1 MLQTM
6 KNDNSK
12 IVGRRLVRSYLTS
25 IVSISLVL
33 FLMAIACFIWINTKS
48 LSDYFKENSV
58 VSVILHNSASE
69 EQASVLM
76 QKIENYGFVK
86 SVKCIS
92 REQGQKEMEEL
103 LGKNFL
109 DVFATSPI
117 PVSLEINLNSS
128 HFSKDSLAV
137 VKKVLSA
144 EPLVREVSCQESLV
158 EKMNSNLEKIGLFVA
173 AIISILLIISVAL
186 IANTVRLNIYSKR
199 FTIHTMRL
207 VGAKRSF
214 IRKPFLRQAFW
225 QGAISAL
232 IADAAFALVLQYA
245 WKHIGEMF
253 GLFNNE
259 TIITIF
265 AIIFVAGV
273 LICVCTAAYMVNKLS
288 DISKDDL
295 YL

>member
-1 MLQTM
+1 M
-6 KNDNSK
+6 KNDSSK

-25 IVSISLVL
+25 VISISLVL
-33 FLMAIACFIWINTKS
+33 FLMAIACFVWINTKS

-58 VSVILHNSASE
+58 VSVILHNSATE
-69 EQASVLM
+69 EQAADLM
-76 QKIENYGFVK
+76 HKIEKYDFVK
-86 SVKCIS
+86 SAKCIS

-103 LGKNFL
+103 LGKSFL
-109 DVFATSPI
+109 DVFSTSPI
-117 PVSLEINLNSS
+117 PVSLEVSLRSAY
-128 HFSKDSLAV
+128 FSKDSLQM
-137 VKKVLSA
+137 VKKVLAS
-144 EPLVREVSCQESLV
+144 EDLVREVSCQESLV
-158 EKMNSNLEKIGLFVA
+158 EAMNSNLETIGLIVA
-173 AIISILLIISVAL
+173 AIITILLVISVAL

-214 IRKPFLRQAFW
+214 IRKPFMRQAFW

-232 IADAAFALVLQYA
+232 IADAAFALTLQYA
-245 WKHIGEMF
+245 WRHIGDML
-253 GLFNNE
+253 GIFNKE
-259 TIITIF
+259 LIIPIF
-265 AIIFVAGV
+265 AVVFAAGV

>member
-1 MLQTM
+1 M

-103 LGKNFL
+103 L
-109 DVFATSPI
+109 V
-117 PVSLEINLNSS
+117 
-128 HFSKDSLAV
+128 
-137 VKKVLSA
+137 
-144 EPLVREVSCQESLV
+144 
-158 EKMNSNLEKIGLFVA
+158 
-173 AIISILLIISVAL
+173 
-186 IANTVRLNIYSKR
+186 
-199 FTIHTMRL
+199 
-207 VGAKRSF
+207 
-214 IRKPFLRQAFW
+214 
-225 QGAISAL
+225 
-232 IADAAFALVLQYA
+232 
-245 WKHIGEMF
+245 
-253 GLFNNE
+253 
-259 TIITIF
+259 
-265 AIIFVAGV
+265 
-273 LICVCTAAYMVNKLS
+273 
-288 DISKDDL
+288 
-295 YL
+295 

>member
-1 MLQTM
+1 M

-25 IVSISLVL
+25 VISISLVL
-33 FLMAIACFIWINTKS
+33 FLMAIACFVWINTKS

-69 EQASVLM
+69 EQASDLM
-76 QKIENYGFVK
+76 HRIEKYDFVK
-86 SVKCIS
+86 TVTFIS

-109 DVFATSPI
+109 DVFSTSPI
-117 PVSLEINLNSS
+117 PVSLEVSLRSDY
-128 HFSKDSLAV
+128 FSKDSLQMVRQKLA
-137 VKKVLSA
+137 SD
-144 EPLVREVSCQESLV
+144 PLVREVSCQESLV
-158 EKMNSNLEKIGLFVA
+158 EAMNNNLDTIGLIVA
-173 AIISILLIISVAL
+173 AIITILLVISVAL

-214 IRKPFLRQAFW
+214 IRKPFMRQAFW

-232 IADAAFALVLQYA
+232 IADAAFALTLQYA
-245 WKHIGEMF
+245 WRHIGDML
-253 GLFNNE
+253 GLFNKE
-259 TIITIF
+259 LIIPIF
-265 AIIFVAGV
+265 AVVFAAGV
-273 LICVCTAAYMVNKLS
+273 LICVLTAAYMVNKLS